1 MLFAIPEELKKNP
14 DCFYKDDDGNYIAKD
29 IATDTEKKAIAK
41 VNNFRNKRKKEANRT
56 DFPMDGEFEVM

>member
-1 MLFAIPEELKKNP
+1 MLFAIPEELLENP

-29 IATDTEKKAIAK
+29 TATDKEKRAVAE
-41 VNNFRNKRKKEANRT
+41 VNNFRNKRKEEANIT